1 LCNAQA
7 QHQKDTTRCVQESSI
22 IFVHLVIGAALLE
35 FLYFGFAVGRAREKY
50 GIKAPATTGNEMFE
64 RYYRVQV
71 NTLEQLIVFIPSI
84 VLFAWYIE
92 PRVAA
97 VAGAFFVIGR
107 AWYFG
112 QYVRD
117 PRKRTAPFALS
128 LLPVL
133 FLLLG
138 AMGGAVL
145 RLFR

>member
-1 LCNAQA
+1 MRGSGAQG
-7 QHQKDTTRCVQESSI
+7 ESM
-22 IFVHLVIGAALLE
+22 IFVHLVIGVALLE

-50 GIKAPATTGNEMFE
+50 GVKAPATTGNEMFE

-97 VAGAFFVIGR
+97 IAGLFFVIGR
-107 AWYFG
+107 AWYFS

-117 PRKRTAPFALS
+117 PSKRTAPFALS

-138 AMGGAVL
+138 AIGGAGL
-145 RLFR
+145 CLFR

>member
-1 LCNAQA
+1 M
-7 QHQKDTTRCVQESSI
+7 V
-22 IFVHLVIGAALLE
+22 FVHLVIGAALLE
-35 FLYFGFAVGRAREKY
+35 FLYFGFAVGRARERY
-50 GIKAPATTGNEMFE
+50 GVKAPAITGNEMFE

-84 VLFAWYIE
+84 VLFAHYIE

-97 VAGAFFVIGR
+97 IAGAFFVIGR
-107 AWYFG
+107 AWYFS

-117 PRKRTAPFALS
+117 PSKRTAPFALS

-145 RLFR
+145 CLFR

>member
-1 LCNAQA
+1 MTYV
-7 QHQKDTTRCVQESSI
+7 HI
-22 IFVHLVIGAALLE
+22 IIGVALLE
-35 FLYFGFAVGRAREKY
+35 FLYFAFAVGRAREKY
-50 GIKAPATTGNEMFE
+50 AVKAPATTGNDMFE
-64 RYYRVQV
+64 RYFRVQM

-97 VAGAFFVIGR
+97 IAGLFFVIGR

-117 PRKRTAPFALS
+117 PSKRTAAFLLS
-128 LLPVL
+128 FLPLV

-138 AMGGAVL
+138 AVGGAAL
-145 RLFR
+145 SLIR